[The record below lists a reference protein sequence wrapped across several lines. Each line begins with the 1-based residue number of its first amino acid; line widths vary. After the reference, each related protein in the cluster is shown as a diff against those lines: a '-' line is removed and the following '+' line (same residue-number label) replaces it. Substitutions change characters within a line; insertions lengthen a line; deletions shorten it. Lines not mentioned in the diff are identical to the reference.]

1 MFPNNFRTCGWNK
14 AETPSCSKSG
24 ISHGAKKT
32 DIDKPSLPCFLPPRN
47 YVGWC
52 TVRTPICCP
61 LHPLSPILWYWHSP
75 LYCAVQKCGGTVKE
89 RGAGC
94 EACAW
99 VPAPWPASVV
109 VLGDLWQPL
118 SNPPGPQFRPL
129 MSTWQQVVVIQAWS
143 PQRSKASFGVSVSG
157 TKWCCP
163 GVFHLC
169 VAVQSHRLISGLL
182 PDGH

>member
-14 AETPSCSKSG
+14 VETPSCSKSG
-24 ISHGAKKT
+24 ISHGAKQI

-52 TVRTPICCP
+52 TVRTPFCCP
-61 LHPLSPILWYWHSP
+61 LHSLSTLPF
-75 LYCAVQKCGGTVKE
+75 CGTGTVPYIVPC
-89 RGAGC
+89 RSVGAQSRSVVQGVKP
-94 EACAW
+94 

-109 VLGDLWQPL
+109 VLGDLWEPL
-118 SNPPGPQFRPL
+118 SNPPGPQFRPS
-129 MSTWQQVVVIQAWS
+129 MSAWQQVVGIQAWS